1 MISSFCGIRIMK
13 VMVVERYSC
22 AVVKVVVPVVPAWTS
37 KVVLDVMSFIV
48 IFKAKLVTV
57 LVVFDW
63 PLVLWWDDA
72 LKSSPLDGW
81 LHGVGVGLLFWVV
94 HLNIVVSKVS
104 SPTFAVISIVPEV
117 RVLVHWNSVWVES
130 EVPIKVFSSS
140 VFVELSISASA
151 PCGSDLVIPVIK
163 DVVEVSLEGA
173 TGLGGGYPD

>member
-57 LVVFDW
+57 LVVLDW
-63 PLVLWWDDA
+63 SLVLRWDDA
-72 LKSSPLDGW
+72 LESCPLDGW
-81 LHGVGVGLLFWVV
+81 LHSVGVGLLFWVV
-94 HLNIVVSKVS
+94 HLDIVMLKVS
-104 SPTFAVISIVPEV
+104 SPLFAVISIVPEV

-151 PCGSDLVIPVIK
+151 PCGSDLVIEVIE

-173 TGLGGGYPD
+173 TGLDWGYPS